1 MRPWRAGALVFGS
14 SAAVLMLEILAGR
27 LMAPYVGV
35 SLETF
40 TGIIGTV
47 LAGIAIGAAVGGTL
61 ADRHD
66 PRRLIGPSLVVGGA
80 LSWASL
86 PILRLIGPEVG
97 TGPVAIVVLTAA
109 AFLAPATV
117 LSAVGPMVAKVKLS
131 SLDETGTVVG
141 GLSAAGTWGA
151 LAGTFLTGFVLVSA
165 LPSRVVVLII
175 GGLLVVVGAAVSWRA
190 GVRRTGPALGV
201 FLVAAAFGAAALPSP
216 CDTETPYVC
225 VRIEQ
230 DPERANARYLVLDR
244 TVHAHVDLDDPTDL
258 ELRYVRIFGQLTDAL
273 PAGPLDVLHV
283 GGGGFQFP
291 GYIRATRSGSEQV
304 VLEIDP
310 DLPGVAEQHL
320 GFVTSDAID
329 VRIGD
334 ARLGLPGL
342 DADTFDLVLG
352 DAFSSTSVP
361 WHLTTIEVLDEI
373 QRVLRPDGRYVMNVI
388 DGGDNGFARAQLAT
402 LRERFSHVAA
412 IVPAD
417 GIPTDE
423 SVNQVLVAATSPL
436 SLPEIDPEDGV
447 VLTGGELDA
456 FIGDAMVLTDDH
468 APVDQLLFR

>member
-1 MRPWRAGALVFGS
+1 MKPWRAGALVFGS

-47 LAGIAIGAAVGGTL
+47 LAGIAIGAAVGGSL
-61 ADRHD
+61 ADRRD
-66 PRRLIGPSLVVGGA
+66 PRRLIGPSLVLGGA

-86 PILRLIGPEVG
+86 PVLRLLGPEVG
-97 TGPVAIVVLTAA
+97 TGPLAIVVLTAA

-117 LSAVGPMVAKVKLS
+117 LSAVAPMVAKVKLS
-131 SLDETGTVVG
+131 SLDETGSVVG

-151 LAGTFLTGFVLVSA
+151 LVGTFVTGFVLVSA

-175 GGLLVVVGAAVSWRA
+175 GGVLVAVGAVVSWRA

-201 FLVAAAFGAAALPSP
+201 FLVATGLGAAALPTP

-225 VRIEQ
+225 VRIES
-230 DPERANARYLVLDR
+230 DPERENARYLVLDR
-244 TVHAHVDLDDPTDL
+244 TIHAHVDLDDPTEL
-258 ELRYVRIFGQLTDAL
+258 ELRYVRLFGALTDAR
-273 PAGPLDVLHV
+273 PDGPLDVLHV

-291 GYIRATRSGSEQV
+291 GYVARTRPGSEQV

-310 DLPGVAEQHL
+310 DLPGIAEKHL
-320 GFVTSDAID
+320 GFVERDDID

-334 ARLGLPGL
+334 ARLGLPEL
-342 DADTFDLVLG
+342 DDSSFDLVLG

-361 WHLTTIEVLDEI
+361 WHLTTVEVLDEI
-373 QRVLRPDGRYVMNVI
+373 ARVLRPGGQYVMNVI
-388 DGGDNGFARAQLAT
+388 DGGGNGFARAQLAT
-402 LRERFSHVAA
+402 LSARFAHVAA
-412 IVPAD
+412 IVPAE
-417 GIPTDE
+417 GIPDDE
-423 SVNQVLVAATSPL
+423 SVNQILIAAGSPL
-436 SLPEIDPEDGV
+436 SLPDIDPDDGV
-447 VLTGGELDA
+447 VLTGAELHA
-456 FIGDAMVLTDDH
+456 FIADAMVLTDDH